1 MKTFRTHVAAAMLLV
16 PMAAALVASPAAAQ
30 HRVVVAQPAI
40 AGLTLNADHG
50 LAPGSVLQV
59 QLNATP
65 GARWSDVTLGA
76 SGVRIALRE
85 QVAGRYV
92 GRYVV
97 RNADRIDPTQHIAAR
112 AAYGDRAVTARFT
125 YPPSFQSFGM
135 GAAPARDL
143 IERFTLRHGGDMEPG
158 RELRFRLVGA
168 PGGQAWVDI
177 PGSRYRVQLEETRD
191 GVYEGRY
198 TMRRRDDPDAI
209 ERAVATLERG
219 NLRDTARVEVRGQG
233 RDDDDRWG
241 RDRRDPQISDVT
253 PAHGDRVSERGRVH
267 LSARLSDEGS
277 GVDTASVRLRLNGRD
292 VTSDARLM
300 DDQLRYSN
308 DLAPGRYTAELT
320 VRDRSGNT
328 AQKSWTFDVVERD
341 RWGGYEPHGLP
352 LQLTSHGN
360 NTVVD
365 ANGQLVLQGR
375 TAPYASVRVQVESI
389 SSVGGLLGLTQQVA
403 DQTVQADRNGY
414 FSTVVAPR
422 TALPLPGTR
431 YEVRLT
437 ASSGGQTAEERV
449 SLLQRQ
455 G

>member
-1 MKTFRTHVAAAMLLV
+1 MKTIRTHVAAAMLLV

-30 HRVVVAQPAI
+30 QRVVVAQPAI
-40 AGLTLNADHG
+40 AGMTLNADHG
-50 LAPGSVLQV
+50 LAPGSTLQV

-76 SGVRIALRE
+76 SGVRVALRE
-85 QVAGRYV
+85 QAAGRYV

-97 RNADRIDPTQHIAAR
+97 RNADRIDPAQHIAAR
-112 AAYGDRAVTARFT
+112 AAYGDRTVTARFS

-135 GAAPARDL
+135 GAAPARDM

-177 PGSRYRVQLEETRD
+177 PGHRQRVQLEETRA

-198 TMRRRDDPDAI
+198 TVRRRDDTSAI

-219 NLRDTARVEVRGQG
+219 NLRDTARVEVRD

-253 PAHGDRVSERGRVH
+253 PAPGDRVSERGRVH

-292 VTSDARLM
+292 VTSEARMM

-341 RWGGYEPHGLP
+341 RWSAHEPQGLP
-352 LQLTSHGN
+352 LQLTSHGQ

-365 ANGQLVLQGR
+365 AHGQLVLQGR
-375 TAPYASVRVQVESI
+375 TAPYASVRVQVESV
-389 SSVGGLLGLTQQVA
+389 SSVGGLLGLTQPVA

-422 TALPLPGTR
+422 SALPLPGSR
-431 YEVRLT
+431 YDVRLT
-437 ASSGGQTAEERV
+437 ATSGGQTAEERV
-449 SLLQRQ
+449 TLLQRQ